1 MWRSAWLPG
10 TLVGDMSEFL
20 LFVLVAAVCVG
31 MVVVAIR
38 IEPHWVAR
46 DGSRFLTT
54 AQPMDRLGR
63 IIGRRRE
70 VRVSFL
76 PEGRLMVSR
85 RALVRSSSAVCRL
98 EAKSPHP
105 PKGRQVYLLRTMAAD
120 DDGELL
126 ALARPVEI
134 EGRSDPRRVGPAG
147 ARRPARRGQRSDT

>member
-1 MWRSAWLPG
+1 MTEL
-10 TLVGDMSEFL
+10 L
-20 LFVLVAAVCVG
+20 LFVVVAAVCIG
-31 MVVVAIR
+31 MVVLAIR
-38 IEPHWVAR
+38 IEPHWVAK

-76 PEGRLMVSR
+76 PDGRLMVSR

-126 ALARPVEI
+126 ALRVPAKSKVVPALDELVPQERDQPGAI
-134 EGRSDPRRVGPAG
+134 SAPTPDPGTRRWGRRADRR
-147 ARRPARRGQRSDT
+147 